1 MGTARH
7 GRRRANSADT
17 IEMSTF
23 QWGEYASTPQPRTR
37 HRRRRTP
44 VNPVGRPVQIGLYG
58 VVLAGLVGGTT
69 AWASMEK
76 HVDVMV
82 DGHAKDVHTYSG
94 SVSGALKA
102 AHVTLGPHDVVRPGK
117 NASLKDG
124 ATIVID
130 RGHPVDVTLDG
141 KQQRIWTTADSV
153 KGMLAD
159 LHVPQAGTFTS
170 EPLDHA
176 LNRHDND
183 VIVQTQK
190 PVTVIADGKARQVM
204 SNAMSVG
211 QLLDEAGI
219 TLGRTDTVAP
229 GRNAAVTDGM
239 RIAVTRIRYA
249 QEIADRTLDFTIQK
263 KDDDTL
269 IEGTEKVIQE
279 GKEGTERSTYVV
291 SYVNG
296 KKTGRRLES
305 RRVIARPVTKIVR
318 VGTKPAPATP
328 AAGLSMSG
336 RDWDAV
342 AACESTNDWS
352 INTGNGFY
360 GGLQFDIP
368 TWLSNGGGSYASR
381 PDLATKQQQIAIADR
396 VADARGAQ
404 PWPVC
409 GPNMYH

>member
-1 MGTARH
+1 MGTH

-37 HRRRRTP
+37 HRRRRAP

-76 HVDVMV
+76 HVEVMI

-94 SVSGALKA
+94 SVAGALKA
-102 AHVTLGPHDVVRPGK
+102 AHVTLGPHDAIHPGK
-117 NASLKDG
+117 NAALKDG
-124 ATIVID
+124 STIVID
-130 RGHPVDVTLDG
+130 RAHPVSVDLDG
-141 KQQRIWTTADSV
+141 HQKDIWTTSDSIGGV
-153 KGMLAD
+153 LKD
-159 LHVPQAGTFTS
+159 LGVPEQGTFTS
-170 EPLDHA
+170 EPLDQP
-176 LNRHDND
+176 LKFSGNTVTVR
-183 VIVQTQK
+183 TEK
-190 PVTVIADGKARQVM
+190 PVTVIADGQARRVM
-204 SNAMSVG
+204 SNAMTVG
-211 QLLDEAGI
+211 QLLDEEGI
-219 TLGRTDTVAP
+219 TLSRTDTVAP
-229 GRNAAVTDGM
+229 GRNTAITDGL
-239 RIAVTRIRYA
+239 RIAITRIRYA
-249 QEIADRTLDFTIQK
+249 EEISDKTLDYTIQK

-269 IEGTEKVIQE
+269 TEGTEKVVQE

-305 RRVIARPVTKIVR
+305 RRVIARPVTKIVK
-318 VGTKPAPATP
+318 VGTKPAVST
-328 AAGLSMSG
+328 AAVPSASG
-336 RDWDAV
+336 RDWNAV
-342 AACESTNDWS
+342 AFCESTNDWS

-368 TWLSNGGGSYASR
+368 TWLSNGGGVYAPR
-381 PDLATKQQQIAIADR
+381 PDLASKAQQIAIADK
-396 VADARGAQ
+396 VADARGSQ

-409 GPNMYH
+409 GSNMYH